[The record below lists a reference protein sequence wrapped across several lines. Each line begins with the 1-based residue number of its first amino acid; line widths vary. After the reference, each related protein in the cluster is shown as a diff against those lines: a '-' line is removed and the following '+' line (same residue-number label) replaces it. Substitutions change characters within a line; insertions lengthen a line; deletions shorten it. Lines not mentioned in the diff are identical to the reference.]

1 LYIYLLCTIE
11 FHTSYTLYICDNYYS
26 YCNIFELNVGTMVCT
41 LIRGRNLFSSFN
53 DSSYHR
59 NNSDNLA
66 PTSHGLFYLP
76 LTIICFLAS
85 SSANF
90 TVVYG
95 VRNVRVIWFIVEKRE
110 RERERERGA
119 VYGNESSLADVRFIL
134 GESSTSH
141 QRVLSSFVEQQTL
154 ALFNS
159 AEIMFVFSN
168 DISYYYIHNY

>member
-1 LYIYLLCTIE
+1 MYYIKNVHHDVHTSHVNLSSILYIYLLCTIE

-95 VRNVRVIWFIVEKRE
+95 VRNVRVI
-110 RERERERGA
+110 
-119 VYGNESSLADVRFIL
+119 
-134 GESSTSH
+134 
-141 QRVLSSFVEQQTL
+141 
-154 ALFNS
+154 
-159 AEIMFVFSN
+159 
-168 DISYYYIHNY
+168 